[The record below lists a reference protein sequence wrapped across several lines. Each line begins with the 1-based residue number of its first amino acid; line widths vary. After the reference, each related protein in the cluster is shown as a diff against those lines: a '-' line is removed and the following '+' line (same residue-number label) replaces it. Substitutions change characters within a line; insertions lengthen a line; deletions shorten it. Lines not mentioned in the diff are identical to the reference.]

1 MVFHRCSV
9 LFYRQQEVYQIL
21 WYCCTAYISHN
32 FKIVNVLLRFEL
44 CYPYVKGYPDF
55 VFLKNKPMLLARWDS
70 PFTHF
75 FKSDLNLFWQSFS
88 CLTIGNGNAL
98 SAKYFAYWFDSF
110 KCVTYV
116 DQRPTWTK
124 QRALRYICQNDFR
137 ERYFPFRTTCCC
149 RLLWRQGWLNF
160 VSSFRNV

>member
-9 LFYRQQEVYQIL
+9 LFYRQQAVYQIL

-44 CYPYVKGYPDF
+44 CYPYVKGCPDF

-70 PFTHF
+70 PFTYF

-116 DQRPTWTK
+116 DQRPNK
-124 QRALRYICQNDFR
+124 
-137 ERYFPFRTTCCC
+137 E
-149 RLLWRQGWLNF
+149 LWGTSAKMISEKDISHSEQLVVAVCSGDK
-160 VSSFRNV
+160 VD